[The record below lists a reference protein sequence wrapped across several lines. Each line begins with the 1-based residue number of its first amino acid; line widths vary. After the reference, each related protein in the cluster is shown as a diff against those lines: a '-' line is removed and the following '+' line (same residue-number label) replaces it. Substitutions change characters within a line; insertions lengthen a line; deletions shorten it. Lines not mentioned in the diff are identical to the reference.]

1 MITSLIN
8 FENVS
13 LLHQWYT
20 SFENKCLE
28 ICKTYNAMEVWD
40 KAVILRDEKSLE
52 LAIVSIG
59 AWDVNSNQY
68 TVANKIL
75 EIFEETVECLL

>member
-1 MITSLIN
+1 
-8 FENVS
+8 
-13 LLHQWYT
+13 
-20 SFENKCLE
+20 
-28 ICKTYNAMEVWD
+28 MEVWD

-75 EIFEETVECLL
+75 EIFEEMFGESAFLNL